1 MKALLFFAGL
11 LYLLLPGV
19 TFWFWLNQP
28 ARGSWRHA
36 INGLSFGFAF
46 VVCLLYLIS
55 LLGLDVFL
63 WAWGAPFVAA
73 AAYGWLKRRQIRSAL
88 SLPEGSKWLL
98 AVLGLAAIL
107 RFLPLP
113 FHQYPRGWDP
123 YFHLLL
129 VEKILSASG
138 HIQDWLPF
146 EDIPLRYPIGSHL
159 LLAALSRLST
169 LPSHAAFKLLL
180 ALLGTLTCA
189 QVYALVRSSTRD
201 RQVALFSTAAFGFL
215 ALLGSLDYY
224 RWGGL
229 ANLLGLYILL
239 GVLSVLSTE
248 FDKRMAGLLPFFF
261 VGLGLCNSHVLAAAV
276 LVLGPVLIFLFANK
290 ASRGRAWVLLAAAG
304 LTLAVDA
311 ILLLP
316 GLLGQDSMRGTGL
329 FLYGEEPY
337 TVQKI
342 IADVGLPYVLLTLL
356 GGVLWAL
363 RRAAFPVGGVLL
375 VANAA
380 MLVLF
385 VGFEYGGRALTQHL
399 LQKDIAPFT
408 PGRFLTDAIPLLA
421 VFPGLMLAWLQRRT
435 KLRAG
440 AWLLAILLLAA
451 LNLPYYCAF
460 FKPVIPPPY
469 VEAYQWIRRNTSPD
483 TVVLARHFHAPYLTG
498 RACSNTPIPS
508 SELWSRAHKKTT
520 MQAIL
525 QGKVSPA
532 VMKAPV
538 VLVSGNQQGKVLW
551 KHPAAALY
559 VTLVYDH
566 GAGSAAT
573 Q

>member
-1 MKALLFFAGL
+1 MKALLFFAAL

-19 TFWFWLNQP
+19 TLWWWLNP

-46 VVCLLYLIS
+46 VVCMLFLIS

-63 WAWGAPFVAA
+63 WTWGAPFAA
-73 AAYGWLKRRQIRSAL
+73 AVYYGWRKRDRLRPASAL
-88 SLPEGSKWLL
+88 SAGSKWLL
-98 AVLGLAAIL
+98 LVLGLAAIL

-113 FHQYPRGWDP
+113 FHQLPRGWDP

-138 HIQDWLPF
+138 HIHDWLPF
-146 EDIPLRYPIGSHL
+146 EDIPLRYPLGSHL
-159 LLAALSRLST
+159 LLAAISRLST
-169 LPSHAAFKLLL
+169 LPSHAVFKLLL

-201 RQVALFSTAAFGFL
+201 RQVALFSTAAFGLL

-229 ANLLGLYILL
+229 ANLLGLYLFL
-239 GVLSVLSTE
+239 GALSVLSTE
-248 FDKRMAGLLPFFF
+248 YGRRMAGLLPFFF
-261 VGLGLCNSHVLAAAV
+261 VGLGLCNTHVLAAAV
-276 LVLGPVLIFLFANK
+276 LVLGPVLIVLLSRR

-304 LTLAVDA
+304 ITLVVDA

-316 GLLGQDSMRGTGL
+316 GLLGQDSMGGTGL
-329 FLYGEEPY
+329 FLYGEEQY

-356 GGVLWAL
+356 GGALWAL

-399 LQKDIAPFT
+399 LQRDIAPFT

-421 VFPGLMLAWLQRRT
+421 VFPGLTLAWLQRRT
-435 KLRAG
+435 KYHAG
-440 AWLLAILLLAA
+440 AWLLAILLLSA

-483 TVVLARHFHAPYLTG
+483 TVVLARHFHAPYLTR

-508 SELWSRAHKKTT
+508 SEQWSRAHKKTT

-538 VLVSGNQQGKVLW
+538 VLVSGNQRGKVLW
-551 KHPAAALY
+551 KHPAASLY